1 MSDRLFVGVFPA
13 GISYADRGREEF
25 GDYAMVAFL
34 PYGTLEFEAYP
45 RADPGLVERARTHA
59 AGIQARRG
67 QDFAISACGQTV
79 RLGRP

>member
-1 MSDRLFVGVFPA
+1 
-13 GISYADRGREEF
+13 
-25 GDYAMVAFL
+25 MVAFL